1 MSQIKVDSI
10 IPRGGLPSG
19 ASGGIIQIVQTVKT
33 DTFSAN
39 TGSSFVDITGM
50 TVTITPQSASNKI
63 LIIPSINLAANQ
75 SHRHGFIIVRGSTN
89 IHIADSASNR
99 TRSTAFQGNPPTS
112 VNSYHYC
119 VPFLDSPNTTSAT
132 TYKLQCR
139 GEGSNTDIFVNRGES
154 DPDAGD
160 RLRGASSMTAMEVG
174 M

>member
-1 MSQIKVDSI
+1 MSQLKVDSI

-50 TVTITPQSASNKI
+50 TVTITPQSASN
-63 LIIPSINLAANQ
+63 
-75 SHRHGFIIVRGSTN
+75 
-89 IHIADSASNR
+89 R
-99 TRSTAFQGNPPTS
+99 TRSTAFQGNPPSS

-132 TYKLQCR
+132 TYKLQAR

-154 DPDAGD
+154 DTDAGD
-160 RLRGASSMTAMEVG
+160 RFRGASSMTAMEVG